1 MGPTAIR
8 ESDCSGDTLLTG
20 ERAPFP
26 QAPFPTAANASFTSP
41 NAVGLEA
48 SVRSCHVVGVILEK
62 VYSQRKIST
71 KLAQEIAD
79 DCKGWPKALDPS
91 LNHNQAHSA
100 SPSRGIAILHVNL
113 LHCHSLILLTRPFF
127 LFLMK
132 KKYTNPEDVS
142 QRIHVS
148 RMEKFAVACVVA
160 SNQTIALVQSARD
173 SGYLSQRNPFVLY
186 LGRLYLYALAAG
198 GQAGVERAIEK
209 YKDEL
214 VRDMKLMGC
223 TKISDLNRDNLRFRR

>member
-1 MGPTAIR
+1 MAVRSAFAVGLHRKEAMYMFGEAEKSVRRNLWRTLFVLDRFLSTSLGRPTAIR

-48 SVRSCHVVGVILEK
+48 SVRSCHVIGVILEK

-79 DCKGWPKALDPS
+79 HCKGWPKALDPS
-91 LNHNQAHSA
+91 LNHTQAHSA

-132 KKYTNPEDVS
+132 KRYTNPEDAS
-142 QRIHVS
+142 QRVHVS
-148 RMEKFAVACVVA
+148 RMEKFAIACVVA
-160 SNQTIALVQSARD
+160 SNQSIALVQSARD
-173 SGYLSQRNPFVLY
+173 SGYLSQRNPFVL
-186 LGRLYLYALAAG
+186 
-198 GQAGVERAIEK
+198 
-209 YKDEL
+209 
-214 VRDMKLMGC
+214 
-223 TKISDLNRDNLRFRR
+223 